1 MKIVIIEPLGISEE
15 KVQRLTKDILG
26 ETTEILY
33 YNTIPKND
41 DEIIKRAKG
50 AAVILLANMPFKRN
64 ILEKCPE
71 LKLLTVAFTGVD
83 HVDMEYCKAKN
94 IMVCNCS
101 GYANEAVSELVFGM
115 AIALYRKLTDC
126 DEAVRSGK
134 TRAGLIGGEL
144 CGKKFGIVGVGAIGM
159 KTARLAQAFGCE
171 VYACS
176 HTAKKITGVKFVDL
190 NTLLEKCDIVSLHVP
205 LTAETKGLIN
215 KENIARMKNN
225 AILINT
231 ARGPVVDSEA
241 LAKALQTNAIAGA
254 AIDVFENEPP
264 INAEHV
270 LLQSPHVLLAPHIGF
285 ATQEAMGKRALIAF
299 KNIRKWQDGEP
310 QNVM

>member
-1 MKIVIIEPLGISEE
+1 
-15 KVQRLTKDILG
+15 
-26 ETTEILY
+26 
-33 YNTIPKND
+33 
-41 DEIIKRAKG
+41 
-50 AAVILLANMPFKRN
+50 
-64 ILEKCPE
+64 
-71 LKLLTVAFTGVD
+71 
-83 HVDMEYCKAKN
+83 
-94 IMVCNCS
+94 
-101 GYANEAVSELVFGM
+101 
-115 AIALYRKLTDC
+115 
-126 DEAVRSGK
+126 
-134 TRAGLIGGEL
+134 
-144 CGKKFGIVGVGAIGM
+144 M

-171 VYACS
+171 VYAYS
-176 HTAKKITGVKFVDL
+176 HTAKEITGVKFVDL

-264 INAEHV
+264 INAQHV

-285 ATQEAMGKRALIAF
+285 ATQEAMEKRALIAF
-299 KNIRKWQDGEP
+299 KNIKKWQDGEP

>member
-26 ETTEILY
+26 EKTEILY

-41 DEIIKRAKG
+41 DETIKRAQG
-50 AAVILLANMPFKRN
+50 AAVVMLANMPFKRN
-64 ILEKCPE
+64 ILEKCPK

-94 IMVCNCS
+94 IRVCNCS

-115 AIALYRKLTDC
+115 AIALYRKLIDC
-126 DEAVRSGK
+126 DKAVHSGK
-134 TRAGLIGGEL
+134 TRAGLIGSEL
-144 CGKKFGIVGVGAIGM
+144 CGKKFGIVGVGAIGI
-159 KTARLAQAFGCE
+159 KTARLAQVFGCE
-171 VYACS
+171 VYAYS
-176 HTAKKITGVKFVDL
+176 HTAKEITGVKFVDL

-205 LTAETKGLIN
+205 LTVETKGLIN

-285 ATQEAMGKRALIAF
+285 ATQEAMEKRALIAF
-299 KNIRKWQDGEP
+299 ENIRKWQDGEP